1 MEKIIE
7 YNGDEFQKLYD
18 EYKGWVE
25 SGEDDIVK
33 PKRPDEEVWNKM
45 SSGRVIDLQ
54 GPQGNAFALMA
65 YADDFLRQMG
75 RRDEFNAMRTEMMS
89 GDYNNLIR
97 IFEENFGEYVT
108 LVGKPDEVFYEEDE
122 W

>member
-1 MEKIIE
+1 
-7 YNGDEFQKLYD
+7 
-18 EYKGWVE
+18 
-25 SGEDDIVK
+25 
-33 PKRPDEEVWNKM
+33 M

-75 RRDEFNAMRTEMMS
+75 RRHEFNAMRTDMMS
-89 GDYNNLIR
+89 GDYDNLIR

-108 LVGKPDEVFYEEDE
+108 LVGKPDEVFDDE
-122 W
+122 

>member
-1 MEKIIE
+1 M
-7 YNGDEFQKLYD
+7 
-18 EYKGWVE
+18 
-25 SGEDDIVK
+25 
-33 PKRPDEEVWNKM
+33 M

-89 GDYNNLIR
+89 GDYDNLIR
-97 IFEENFGEYVT
+97 IFEKNFGDYVT
-108 LVGKPDEVFYEEDE
+108 LVGNPNEIFEEEDE
-122 W
+122 